1 MLIVL
6 CLNIYMANYLR
17 IDIHTLYMQE
27 WHMSA
32 DDCFF
37 FFFFFFNKNI
47 IVIVISI
54 LVNIDRKN
62 SESCFLLFFFSEN
75 ITC

>member
-1 MLIVL
+1 
-6 CLNIYMANYLR
+6 
-17 IDIHTLYMQE
+17 
-27 WHMSA
+27 MSA

-37 FFFFFFNKNI
+37 VFFNKNI
-47 IVIVISI
+47 IVVIISI
-54 LVNIDRKN
+54 LVHIDRKN